1 MKENQEK
8 LRYSETINTFS
19 LLQYPNLLE
28 AHFKQ
33 SELLDS
39 ST

>member
-28 AHFKQ
+28 AHLNRV
-33 SELLDS
+33 SC
-39 ST
+39 